1 MLKKSEV
8 RWVEHLPNWNEFN
21 TKRIWLSSKQRPE
34 WPTINRYFPDFPGD
48 SLPNK
53 QYLVNV
59 LNTVVPNLVMDTI
72 KKIRQQKVTEEEDE
86 SPILMTQEYYEA
98 L

>member
-34 WPTINRYFPDFPGD
+34 WKEIIRYFPDFPGD

-86 SPILMTQEYYEA
+86 SPILMT
-98 L
+98 

>member
-1 MLKKSEV
+1 
-8 RWVEHLPNWNEFN
+8 
-21 TKRIWLSSKQRPE
+21 
-34 WPTINRYFPDFPGD
+34 
-48 SLPNK
+48 
-53 QYLVNV
+53 V